1 MPGGIPV
8 LVLDSGGLSYL
19 AARSSQAA
27 ALIRSLRREDLWP
40 PVIPTM
46 VLVESPQAR
55 PGRDATHNQFI
66 GICLLED
73 SVHLALARRAA
84 ELRRRAGKG
93 SAVDALVVA
102 LAEPNGAVLIG
113 DIADLH
119 ALAAQTKQVTVIG
132 V

>member
-1 MPGGIPV
+1 VV

-19 AARSSQAA
+19 ATRSSQAV
-27 ALIRSLRREDLWP
+27 ALIRSLRRKELWP

-55 PGRDATHNQFI
+55 PGRDAALNQFI
-66 GICLLED
+66 GTCLVDD
-73 SVHLALARRAA
+73 SVPVTLARRAA
-84 ELRRRAGKG
+84 ELRRAARRG
-93 SAVDALVVA
+93 SAVDALVMA
-102 LAEPNGAVLIG
+102 LAEPNGAVLTADVG
-113 DIADLH
+113 DLR